1 LAEWSLHTLVFLA
14 GSLAIRRVNLRA
26 QSPVLSLAVTLLGLL
41 GIFTTGVLHLVLL
54 NPLFTGESIGT
65 NVVFNILLLAYL
77 LPAILLG
84 LIVWQSGKDILPLYK
99 RVAGWLAAALTFA
112 WISLQVRAVF
122 HRPTLDEGLTSNAE
136 FYTYSVVWLVFG
148 IALLLIGL
156 FFNSRTVRLASSVF
170 VLAAVAKVFV
180 LDMAGLDGVWRALS
194 FIGLGVA
201 LIGVGMLYQKLLR
214 PAPPAEP
221 ETT

>member
-1 LAEWSLHTLVFLA
+1 M
-14 GSLAIRRVNLRA
+14 
-26 QSPVLSLAVTLLGLL
+26 
-41 GIFTTGVLHLVLL
+41 
-54 NPLFTGESIGT
+54 
-65 NVVFNILLLAYL
+65 
-77 LPAILLG
+77 
-84 LIVWQSGKDILPLYK
+84 
-99 RVAGWLAAALTFA
+99 
-112 WISLQVRAVF
+112 
-122 HRPTLDEGLTSNAE
+122 
-136 FYTYSVVWLVFG
+136 
-148 IALLLIGL
+148 
-156 FFNSRTVRLASSVF
+156 RLASSVF